1 MEERNIQVENLVILE
16 KIGIL
21 KIPPR
26 LQDIYKA
33 TEWSK
38 DIFRLL
44 NVYWRR
50 RNLIIKI
57 HIDSY

>member
-26 LQDIYKA
+26 LQDVYKA

-44 NVYWRR
+44 NVY
-50 RNLIIKI
+50 
-57 HIDSY
+57 